1 MFNGLLKIYRDISGY
16 RISEGE
22 KKSKKKILYYT
33 TRTYQ
38 DIGREY
44 HKSSVMLK
52 SKEDYIEYMIGID
65 SYLYLVIVIRPSISI
80 SRSNN
85 RDYIYISL

>member
-33 TRTYQ
+33 HVSRHQ
-38 DIGREY
+38 DIRREY

-52 SKEDYIEYMIGID
+52 YQEDE
-65 SYLYLVIVIRPSISI
+65 SE
-80 SRSNN
+80 
-85 RDYIYISL
+85 